1 MNQKVTIL
9 IHDVATGKLLHS
21 FDLEN
26 ICRECSVGWLGDE
39 KRLFIGPFIVT
50 EDGKVIPNAQPRV
63 PRLLHTSLG
72 LKPQQLSPS
81 GRFAAFS
88 DVRYK
93 NYQPEEHVWAKDL
106 QSGEEKELFM
116 LPARTVP
123 SSEPNVTLNVVG
135 WVEKK

>member
-1 MNQKVTIL
+1 MRRRSGRNDIWPAGLATEAE
-9 IHDVATGKLLHS
+9 VA
-21 FDLEN
+21 
-26 ICRECSVGWLGDE
+26 
-39 KRLFIGPFIVT
+39 IG
-50 EDGKVIPNAQPRV
+50 ASQ
-63 PRLLHTSLG
+63 
-72 LKPQQLSPS
+72 PQQLSPS